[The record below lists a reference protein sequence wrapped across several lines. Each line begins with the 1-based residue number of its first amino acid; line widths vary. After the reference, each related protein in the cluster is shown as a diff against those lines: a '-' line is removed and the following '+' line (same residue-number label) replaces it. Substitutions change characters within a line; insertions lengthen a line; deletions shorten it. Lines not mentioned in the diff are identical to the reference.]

1 VVLLGNVSQVE
12 VCFGPVRDN
21 CTVCVECTTGRE
33 IFSAHPMVL
42 LGDIGLAEARFSQFG
57 DSINLEAR

>member
-1 VVLLGNVSQVE
+1 MVLLGNVSQVE
-12 VCFGPVRDN
+12 VCFGPVGDS

-33 IFSAHPMVL
+33 IFLAHPMVL
-42 LGDIGLAEARFSQFG
+42 LGDVGQAEACFGPFG